1 MKLDDKDRQIVTL
14 VAIDPDISQ
23 EEIASQIGLSQPSV
37 AMRVRKLKDAGALE
51 KQIGISPFKMDLYVA
66 KVDVS
71 TNNTAKILDMFKGCP
86 YFANG
91 FTVSGRNNLSL
102 FFLSEKISTLEAI
115 VNNHIRSHDSVK
127 DVDFNIV
134 IGSEKD
140 FVVPTVLT
148 PELSELPPC
157 GLKIRCK
164 DCQSFH
170 DKRCTGCPATG
181 EYQGWFY

>member
-1 MKLDDKDRQIVTL
+1 MKLDEKDRQIVTMM
-14 VAIDPDISQ
+14 AINPEISQ
-23 EEIASQIGLSQPSV
+23 DEIANQIGLSQPSV
-37 AMRVRKLKDAGALE
+37 AMRIRKLKQAGALE
-51 KQIGISPFKMDLYVA
+51 TQIGISPFKMDLYVA
-66 KVDVS
+66 KVDIS
-71 TNNTAKILDMFKGCP
+71 TNNTSKVLDMFKGCP

-91 FTVSGRNNLSL
+91 YTVSGKNNLSL

-115 VNNHIRSHDSVK
+115 VNNHIRSHESVK

-134 IGSEKD
+134 IGSEKE

-148 PELSELPPC
+148 PEKSELPPC

-164 DCQSFH
+164 DCSSFH
-170 DKRCTGCPATG
+170 EKRCTGCPATG